1 MRELAGRWA
10 LVTGASS
17 GIGEAFARLLAR
29 EGMHVALAARRED
42 RLRKL
47 AGELESAH
55 GVRSHVVALDL
66 ARPDAA
72 EALHAETERAGL
84 PVDLLVNNAGFGL
97 FGRHVDIPWSRE
109 REMLELDVVALAHT
123 TKLYVADMLKR
134 DLGWVIQ
141 VASIGAYQPSPSY
154 AAYSAAKAFVLS
166 FGEALSYELRDTGV
180 KVTVLSPG
188 VTRSEFLAVAGQRT
202 TLFQRATMMSAERV
216 AEVGLRAVLR
226 GRPSVIPGLVNRAT
240 AFSLRFIPRRAQ
252 AALASAAMQI
262 GTEAGASGPS

>member
-42 RLRKL
+42 RLRSL
-47 AGELESAH
+47 ASELEKAH
-55 GVRSHVVALDL
+55 GGKTHVIALDL
-66 ARPDAA
+66 ACPGAP

-84 PVDLLVNNAGFGL
+84 AVDLLVNNAGFGL
-97 FGRHVDIPWSRE
+97 YGRHVEIPWSRE
-109 REMLELDVVALAHT
+109 REMLELDVLALAHA

-134 DLGWVIQ
+134 DVGWVIQ
-141 VASIGAYQPSPSY
+141 VASIGAYQSTPSY

-166 FGEALSYELRDTGV
+166 FGEALSYELKDTGV
-180 KVTVLSPG
+180 KVSVLSPG

-202 TLFQRATMMSAERV
+202 TLFQRATMMPAERV

-226 GRPSVIPGLVNRAT
+226 GRPSVIPGFVNKLS
-240 AFSLRFIPRRAQ
+240 AFSLRFMPRRAQ
-252 AALASAAMQI
+252 AAMASAAMQI
-262 GTEAGASGPS
+262 GTETG